1 MRGYSQAASARL
13 RSATP
18 GRRWSIWL
26 EQTMQRRRH
35 INSERLEVIERL
47 QREQRE
53 ARRSGEYVPDFRR
66 TW

>member
-1 MRGYSQAASARL
+1 MRGYPQAASARL
-13 RSATP
+13 RAATP

-26 EQTMQRRRH
+26 EQTIQRRRQ
-35 INSERLEVIERL
+35 INIERLEVIERL

-53 ARRSGEYVPDFRR
+53 ARRSRESRPDFRR